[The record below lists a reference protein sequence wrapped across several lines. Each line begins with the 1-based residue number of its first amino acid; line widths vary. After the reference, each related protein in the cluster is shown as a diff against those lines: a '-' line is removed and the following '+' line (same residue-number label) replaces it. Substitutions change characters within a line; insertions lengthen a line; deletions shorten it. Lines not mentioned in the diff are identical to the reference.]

1 MGRRELLRT
10 TAGLGVVGAL
20 AALGLRPG
28 SQARAEE
35 TAGAFPVSAAPA
47 AEFNDDMFDVAAVR
61 AGAWDS
67 TAFYQKADQRGT
79 FNEVTPA
86 KTAAALGRLQPA
98 RPVTTYNLGD
108 LMFNGYP
115 AFAGSPPRI
124 YEQRLTVLG
133 YQPRDG
139 FGGVVVSPN
148 GVASNVFALHEERFK
163 VPDALLEAKLP
174 YTGTYQI
181 GTQIDNLN
189 HVGVGD
195 VFYGGHRGPE
205 IAESWGTNR
214 LGAEHMGPIVTRGLV
229 LDILGLKQEQGAA
242 TALSQAG
249 NGKSLLADG
258 YRITVEDIEAAMRRE
273 RITSIEAGDVV
284 LLRTGWNQLVQPKN
298 PSDVDHP
305 LAGGDPSHPA
315 HPDHRR
321 YLAGEP
327 GIYLR
332 EARYLAA
339 RRPALI
345 GSDNWAL
352 EILPGVNSTVF
363 GPVHQELIV
372 HHGIRIGEGIITDA
386 LVQDGVYEF
395 VFIVTP
401 QNALGATAGNTPP
414 AALAQPGV
422 SQPVDT
428 EGTLPVTS

>member
-1 MGRRELLRT
+1 
-10 TAGLGVVGAL
+10 
-20 AALGLRPG
+20 
-28 SQARAEE
+28 
-35 TAGAFPVSAAPA
+35 
-47 AEFNDDMFDVAAVR
+47 
-61 AGAWDS
+61 
-67 TAFYQKADQRGT
+67 
-79 FNEVTPA
+79 A
-86 KTAAALGRLQPA
+86 KTASALGRLEPG

-108 LMFNGYP
+108 LLFNGYP

-139 FGGVVVSPN
+139 FAGVLVSPN

-163 VPDALLEAKLP
+163 VPDELLQANMP

-181 GTQIDNLN
+181 GTQLDNLN

-195 VFYGGHRGPE
+195 VFYGGHRGPD
-205 IAESWGTNR
+205 IAEAWGTNR
-214 LGAEHMGPIVTRGLV
+214 LGAEHMGPIVTRGVV
-229 LDILGLKQEQGAA
+229 LDILGLKQEQGDSA
-242 TALSQAG
+242 ALSQAG
-249 NGKSLLADG
+249 NGKPLLADG
-258 YRITVEDIEAAMRRE
+258 YRITVEDIEAALRRE

-284 LLRTGWNQLVQPKN
+284 LFRTGWNQLVEPRDPN
-298 PSDVDHP
+298 NVDHP
-305 LAGGDPSHPA
+305 LVSGDPSHPA
-315 HPDHRR
+315 HADHRR

-352 EILPGVNSTVF
+352 ELLPGVNSAVF

-372 HHGIRIGEGIITDA
+372 HHGIRIGEGIITDG
-386 LVQDGVYEF
+386 LVADGVYEF
-395 VFIVTP
+395 VYIVTP
-401 QNALGATAGNTPP
+401 QYALGATAGNTPP

-422 SQPVDT
+422 SRPVNVG
-428 EGTLPVTS
+428 GTLPVTS